1 MNPISS
7 QNIQDS
13 HLLPYLTNHQIH
25 IKIAMK
31 KTTQLLLLATL
42 VSGLILVNHV
52 PEAEIHIP
60 DVESPRQLSD
70 YKERLRKAQEELDA
84 LSQSCKKRET
94 TLENASRQR
103 ISGIISGHRARVSA
117 CAKES
122 ASHFQGFS
130 NVSLTIYLGAKD
142 FAFHTEELNN
152 YVVENTRSCT
162 QLLSGALGE
171 VQVELDA
178 YHSAVLA
185 LIHEFERDSLRI
197 ADNLEIEPADLSLP
211 DFQGLA
217 AAIQSSVSSNRNAAI
232 SGGFELA
239 WIGATWRCI
248 QAVISKLAQRQATTM
263 ASAGTLVV
271 ADGALPIGDVIA
283 AVVAVGGAASTA
295 WDMRAA
301 IKTLKE
307 LPGQMEKELL
317 AQLDQIDR
325 EASAFINSLSSTSR
339 YDIPPIGTLP

>member
-1 MNPISS
+1 
-7 QNIQDS
+7 
-13 HLLPYLTNHQIH
+13 
-25 IKIAMK
+25 MK

-42 VSGLILVNHV
+42 LSGLILVNYV
-52 PEAEIHIP
+52 PGPEIHIP
-60 DVESPRQLSD
+60 AVESPRQLPD
-70 YKERLRKAQEELDA
+70 YEERLRKAQEELDA
-84 LSQSCKKRET
+84 LSQSCKKRES

-122 ASHFQGFS
+122 ASHFQGVG
-130 NVSLTIYLGAKD
+130 NVSLTIYLRAKD
-142 FAFHTEELNN
+142 LIAGTEELNN
-152 YVVENTRSCT
+152 YVGVSTRSCT

-197 ADNLEIEPADLSLP
+197 ADNLEIEPTDLSLP

-217 AAIQSSVSSNRNAAI
+217 AAIQSSVSSNLSAAI
-232 SGGFELA
+232 SGGVELA
-239 WIGATWRCI
+239 WIGATYSCI
-248 QAVISKLAQRQATTM
+248 QAVIGELAQRQATTM

-271 ADGALPIGDVIA
+271 ADGPLPVGDVIA
-283 AVVAVGGAASTA
+283 AVVAVGGTAWTA
-295 WDMRAA
+295 WDIWAA
-301 IKTLKE
+301 VKTLKE

-339 YDIPPIGTLP
+339 YDIPQIGTLP